1 MERNFVLLLRKGA
14 TARFNLND
22 IPGSGGRMDV
32 GCRALTQAIWLS
44 HDIRRDTN
52 FYLVCEGPPN
62 PPVTIMFLGKLI
74 KRVSPDERNIASWIN
89 RSLDI
94 VNSAKNSSM
103 AKENWLKVQ
112 EGIRVRKIGFIP
124 LLRELKEKEGHEVYV
139 LHEKGEAFEDACTE
153 IDDLKPLT
161 FVLGDHLGLPKKEE
175 DYVLN
180 IIGAKKISLGKKSYL
195 ASSCIA
201 IVHYLLDKKSE
212 GN

>member
-14 TARFNLND
+14 TAKFSLND
-22 IPGSGGRMDV
+22 IPGSGGRMDI

-62 PPVTIMFLGKLI
+62 PPVTILFLGKSI

-89 RSLDI
+89 KSLEL
-94 VNSAKNSSM
+94 VSSAKNASK
-103 AKENWLKVQ
+103 AKENWLKIQ

-124 LLRELKEKEGHEVYV
+124 LLKELKEEEKHDVYV
-139 LHEKGEAFEDACTE
+139 LHEKGEAFENVEIE
-153 IDDLKPLT
+153 IDDLRPLT
-161 FVLGDHLGLPKKEE
+161 FVLGDHIGLPKKEE

-180 IIGAKKISLGKKSYL
+180 IIGAKKVSLGRKSYL

-201 IVHYLLDKKSE
+201 IVHYLLDKKIE